1 MTSRT
6 AAPPSDRSEGQLLR
20 ALGPL
25 DATMLVAGIV
35 IGSGIFMQTGKIAAG
50 LPSAGLILL
59 AWILGGVL
67 STAGALCYAELGAMM
82 PHAGGQYV
90 FLREAFHPLFGF
102 LYGWAGFLII
112 HSASIAAVG
121 VGFATYFG
129 AFFPEIS
136 PANRLLEADLGALGT
151 WRLSAGQLTAVGL
164 IAFLTFLNVLGVRIG
179 GKVQT
184 AFGIAKI
191 GGAAGLAVAGFL
203 IGKTRA
209 PEILPLVP
217 DGANVALGAG
227 FGMAL
232 VRVLWAYDG
241 WNDSTFAAGEIRNP
255 QKNLPL
261 ALLFGMAIVTAFY
274 VGMNVFYLSAVPI
287 ADMAATDPGDGR
299 PGVQRI
305 AHLAAEHSLGPTGRG
320 LVSAAV
326 AVSTFGCVNGI
337 ILAAARL
344 YWAMAR
350 DGLFFRRI
358 GATHE
363 RRRTPHVSLLWQGVV
378 SALLAVSGSYDQLTD
393 GVVFAATGFYALT
406 VVGVIVLRRRN
417 PEWPRPYRV
426 PLYPWLPLFYA
437 GGAAWIVGMNF
448 VLAPGLSLLCTAVVL
463 AGVPLYFAWRRRTA
477 EAA

>member
-1 MTSRT
+1 
-6 AAPPSDRSEGQLLR
+6 
-20 ALGPL
+20 
-25 DATMLVAGIV
+25 MLVAGIV

-50 LPSAGLILL
+50 LPSPSLILL

-67 STAGALCYAELGAMM
+67 STACALCYAELGAMM

-129 AFFPEIS
+129 HFVDAVS
-136 PANRLLEADLGALGT
+136 PKHRLFEADLGAIGT
-151 WRLSAGQLTAVGL
+151 FRLNAGQATAVVL
-164 IAFLTFLNVLGVRIG
+164 IAFLTFLNVLGVKVG
-179 GKVQT
+179 GRVQT

-191 GGAAGLAVAGFL
+191 GGAAGLAIAGFL
-203 IGKTRA
+203 IGRTRA
-209 PEILPLVP
+209 PELLPLLP
-217 DGANVALGAG
+217 EGAKAAWGAG

-241 WNDSTFAAGEIRNP
+241 WNDTTFAAGEIKDPRR
-255 QKNLPL
+255 NLPR
-261 ALLFGMAIVTAFY
+261 ALLLGMAIVTAFY
-274 VGMNVFYLSAVPI
+274 VGMNVFYLAAVPV

-299 PGVQRI
+299 PGIQRI
-305 AHLAAEHSLGPTGRG
+305 AHLAAERSLGPNAVG

-337 ILAAARL
+337 ILAGARL

-350 DGLFFRRI
+350 DGLFFLRI
-358 GATHE
+358 GRTHG

-378 SALLAVSGSYDQLTD
+378 SAALALSGSYDQLTD
-393 GVVFAATGFYALT
+393 GVVFAATAFYALT
-406 VVGVIVLRRRN
+406 VAGVLVLRRRN
-417 PEWPRPYRV
+417 PDWPRPYRV
-426 PLYPWLPLFYA
+426 PLYPWLPLLYVGA
-437 GGAAWIVGMNF
+437 AAWIVGMNF
-448 VLAPGLSLLCTAVVL
+448 YLEPRLSLICTAAIL
-463 AGVPLYFAWRRRTA
+463 AGVPLYALWRRRSRAA
-477 EAA
+477 EAPA